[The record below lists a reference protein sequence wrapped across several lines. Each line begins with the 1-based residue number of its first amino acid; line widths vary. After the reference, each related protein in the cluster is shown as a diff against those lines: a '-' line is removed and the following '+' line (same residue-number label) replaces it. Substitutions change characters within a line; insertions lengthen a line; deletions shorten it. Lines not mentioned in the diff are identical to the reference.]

1 MFIHQD
7 WFMRQIEMIIDTII
21 YSIFGKSSKEYSL
34 IEELRQDQNAEL
46 KQRLTDLLHDKQLGE
61 AENQLFFELEKAEKG
76 TLAVA
81 IDFYQQANALS
92 DEELEAQGFTRS
104 ELLDGLSE
112 AAEMYGLFIPRL
124 LDET

>member
-1 MFIHQD
+1 MFMQQD
-7 WFMRQIEMIIDTII
+7 WFLRQIEMIIDTII

-34 IEELRQDQNAEL
+34 IEELRQGQNAEL

-92 DEELEAQGFTRS
+92 DEELEAQGFTRA

-112 AAEMYGLFIPRL
+112 AAEMYGLVIPRL

>member
-1 MFIHQD
+1 MFMQQD
-7 WFMRQIEMIIDTII
+7 WFLRQIEMIIDTII

-34 IEELRQDQNAEL
+34 IEELRQGQNAEL

-61 AENQLFFELEKAEKG
+61 AENHLFFELEKAEKG

-92 DEELEAQGFTRS
+92 DEELEAQGFTRA
-104 ELLDGLSE
+104 ELLAGLSE
-112 AAEMYGLFIPRL
+112 AAEMYGLVIPRL